1 MAGRKNGLGRGLDA
15 FFPDRASVVKEP
27 ARKTT
32 TKTVKTEKKSDVA
45 EKQTNPTVA
54 KKQTADSSDWH
65 FGIYP
70 LCEQDVNRENGDCLR
85 SIGDYRYG

>member
-15 FFPDRASVVKEP
+15 FFPDRTSVVKEP
-27 ARKTT
+27 ARKTI

-54 KKQTADSSDWH
+54 KQQTAYSIH
-65 FGIYP
+65 F
-70 LCEQDVNRENGDCLR
+70 LCLIKRTTMK
-85 SIGDYRYG
+85 

>member
-32 TKTVKTEKKSDVA
+32 TKTVKQRRNLT
-45 EKQTNPTVA
+45 
-54 KKQTADSSDWH
+54 
-65 FGIYP
+65 
-70 LCEQDVNRENGDCLR
+70 
-85 SIGDYRYG
+85 